1 MTDFPAQDPIR
12 DGDRTAVGPDAPPQ
26 EPRLPQSD
34 PGGWIPDPSPLLLV
48 LERAYAAVH
57 GVPADPKLVQRVS
70 DALERSLARGRNWQD
85 AVVEAVTRAEMH
97 ATPAT
102 FDLRDV
108 QELVHDG
115 AVAVTKSPDGAWL
128 IAAQDRRGRPRVC
141 PVNRNG
147 AAGRP
152 WTFAEATARLGS
164 TPLPWVEIE
173 NSLPLGG
180 LGHCQTDRGFERVR
194 RLVRLERRD
203 LGVVLVYA
211 MVSGGLSLSMPAAVQ
226 ALVSWVALGAVLQ
239 PLVILTL
246 LLAAFLVFDATMRAL
261 QTWVVEQL
269 EQRMF
274 ARVASDFVRRLPR
287 VDPETASKYDLSA
300 LMQRFLDV
308 AIVQKT
314 SATILVDGLAIIL
327 TVAVGALLLALYH
340 PFLLV
345 FAFLL
350 VSLLLAI
357 MVGWGRFAIATARE
371 ESSAK
376 YEVADFLQRL
386 AHDIP
391 FLVNAASRRMA
402 TVHGENLTRAWVR
415 HRRNHFHHTFRQHIA
430 SLGLYVTAA
439 VTLLGVGGALV
450 ISAQL
455 SLGQLVAAELVLT
468 IMGASV
474 MKVSKPLGS
483 FYDLIA
489 AMDKLGKIVDLPLT
503 PEGGT
508 PLPGEGPARL
518 TFRNITIAR
527 GSVAFSELDLD
538 IEAGEHLWVRGPAGC
553 GKSLLLDVMSR
564 RVAPDAG
571 EVAVDGIDLRFV
583 DQASAADCLSL
594 AREASVLGDDLFDD
608 LRWVAPGI
616 DEAEAMRLFE
626 LVGLADVIRRLPD
639 GMATEI
645 TPSGH
650 PLSSS
655 QLHRLTLA
663 RAMAS
668 APNVLLLDGTLDHI
682 GLEGIARRSLLE
694 YVFSARA
701 PWTVVVVGESPDI
714 DHYVHRRWTL
724 PNVTDHAHE
733 GGALP

>member
-1 MTDFPAQDPIR
+1 MTEPTAQSSAR
-12 DGDRTAVGPDAPPQ
+12 DGSRNPGGGSGPPD
-26 EPRLPQSD
+26 EPRPRAGES
-34 PGGWIPDPSPLLLV
+34 GGWIPDPSPLLLI
-48 LERAYAAVH
+48 LERAYAALH

-85 AVVEAVTRAEMH
+85 AVVESVTRAEMH

-128 IAAQDRRGRPRVC
+128 IASQDRRGRARVL

-147 AAGRP
+147 AAGRA
-152 WTFAEATARLGS
+152 WTFTEAAARLGS
-164 TPLPWVEIE
+164 GPLPWVELE

-180 LGHCQTDRGFERVR
+180 LGHCQKDRSLERVR
-194 RLVRLERRD
+194 RLMRLERRD

-211 MVSGGLSLSMPAAVQ
+211 IVSGALSLSMPAAVQ

-274 ARVASDFVRRLPR
+274 ARTASDFVRRLPR
-287 VDPETASKYDLSA
+287 VDPETASHYDLSA

-308 AIVQKT
+308 AIVQKAA
-314 SATILVDGLAIIL
+314 STILVDGLAIVL
-327 TVAVGALLLALYH
+327 TVGVGALLLALYH

-350 VSLLLAI
+350 VTLLLAI
-357 MVGWGRFAIATARE
+357 MVGWGRFALATARE
-371 ESSAK
+371 ESNAK

-386 AHDIP
+386 GHDIP

-402 TVHGENLTRAWVR
+402 TVHGENLTRAWIR
-415 HRRNHFHHTFRQHIA
+415 HRRAHFRHTFRQHLA
-430 SLGLYVTAA
+430 SLGLYVLAA

-468 IMGASV
+468 IMGSSI
-474 MKVSKPLGS
+474 MKVSKPLGAL
-483 FYDLIA
+483 YDLGA
-489 AMDKLGKIVDLPLT
+489 AMEKLGKIIDLPLT
-503 PEGGT
+503 AEGGT
-508 PLPGEGPARL
+508 PLPGEGPGRVTL
-518 TFRNITIAR
+518 RNVAVAR
-527 GSVAFSELDLD
+527 GSVAFSDLDLD
-538 IEAGEHLWVRGPAGC
+538 IEPAEHLWVRGPAGC
-553 GKSLLLDVMSR
+553 GKSLILDVLAR
-564 RVAPDAG
+564 RIVPDSG

-583 DQASAADCLSL
+583 DQASASDCLSL
-594 AREASVLGDDLFDD
+594 AREPCALGDDLFDD

-626 LVGLADVIRRLPD
+626 IVGLDDVVRRLPD

-645 TPSGH
+645 MPTGH
-650 PLSSS
+650 PLSTS

-668 APNVLLLDGTLDHI
+668 APNVLLIDGTLDYI
-682 GLEGIARRSLLE
+682 GLDGTSRRRLLE
-694 YVFSARA
+694 YIFSPQA
-701 PWTVVVVGESPDI
+701 PWTVVVVGESHDI
-714 DHYVHRRWTL
+714 DHYVRRRWTL

-733 GGALP
+733 EGGLP